1 MHPIQVLRSVQ
12 CLDMATIRRKAGE
25 KKRKEDIME
34 DKRNRRVL
42 TINSGSSSLKFS
54 IYHAG
59 TSLELK
65 VSGELERI
73 GLKDGLFRI
82 RDFCGRQ
89 LVERELEVSDHEA
102 ALKELLEWMESYP
115 PAQNL
120 DAAGHRIVHGGSE
133 YRRPH
138 WIDPSLLEELQKL
151 IPLAPEHLP
160 HEIRAVQALA
170 RLHPVLRQAACFDTS
185 FHASIPKIARLY
197 PLPRE
202 YWEQGVRRYGFHG
215 LSYEYIMEELET
227 EAGKRAAQGR
237 IVIAH
242 LGNGASMTAVHK
254 GRSVETTMGF
264 TPSGG
269 LVMGTRTGDLDPGV
283 ILFLLEEKG
292 LSLSEVKA
300 LVNHRGGL
308 LGVSGLSSSM
318 KDLLDK
324 EAEDSCAAEAVSLF
338 CFQAK
343 KFLTALASVLGG
355 LDTLVFT
362 GGIGENAPS
371 VRWQICKGLDF
382 MGIFLDRRENR
393 KNSPVISHGA
403 SPVTVRVIKTDEELM
418 VARHTSR
425 LLQKPQG

>member
-1 MHPIQVLRSVQ
+1 
-12 CLDMATIRRKAGE
+12 
-25 KKRKEDIME
+25 ME

-54 IYHAG
+54 LYHAG
-59 TSLELK
+59 ASMELK

-73 GLKDGLFRI
+73 GLTEGLFQI
-82 RDFCGRQ
+82 RDSGGRR
-89 LVERELEVSDHEA
+89 LVERELRVSDHEA
-102 ALKELLEWMESYP
+102 ALKELLEWMGSYP

-120 DAAGHRIVHGGSE
+120 DAVGHRIVHGGSE

-138 WIDPSLLEELQKL
+138 WIDSSLLDELQKL
-151 IPLAPEHLP
+151 VPLAPEHLP
-160 HEIRAVQALA
+160 HEIRAVQVLA
-170 RLHPVLRQAACFDTS
+170 RLHPALKQAACFDTS

-197 PLPRE
+197 ALPRE

-215 LSYEYIMEELET
+215 LSYEYIMEELAR
-227 EAGKRAAQGR
+227 EAGERAAKGR

-242 LGNGASMTAVHK
+242 LGNGASMTAVQK
-254 GRSVETTMGF
+254 GKSVETTMGF
-264 TPSGG
+264 TPAGG

-292 LSLSEVKA
+292 LSLSEVRA

-308 LGVSGLSSSM
+308 LGISGLSSSM

-324 EAEDSCAAEAVSLF
+324 EAGDSRAAEAVSLF

-343 KFLTALASVLGG
+343 KFLAALASVLGG

-362 GGIGENAPS
+362 GGIGENAPT
-371 VRWQICKGLDF
+371 VRWHICKGLDF
-382 MGIFLDRRENR
+382 MGISLDRRKNR
-393 KNSPVISHGA
+393 KGSPVISHRS

-418 VARHTSR
+418 VDRHTSR
-425 LLQKPQG
+425 LLQMPQG